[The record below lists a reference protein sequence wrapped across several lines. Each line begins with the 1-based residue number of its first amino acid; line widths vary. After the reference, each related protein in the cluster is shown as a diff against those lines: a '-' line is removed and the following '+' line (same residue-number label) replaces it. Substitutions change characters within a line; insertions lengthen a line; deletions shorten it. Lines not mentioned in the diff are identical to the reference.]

1 MPSDWATGDAVVNY
15 IASIG
20 FGAIVPAIITKTGA
34 STFTYSNT
42 GNGAAGV
49 AGTFQRINV
58 NNNYFTVPS
67 VGVHYNQ
74 KGAVRISYTTQE
86 ALAGASDWLSES
98 EQDPENLIGFNTTA
112 TDHNYLNNGQMQG
125 TTGTFTG
132 TWNTTSGNVPRG
144 WDVQLVNTSTGATVT
159 MAQTAFPP
167 SDPGRSMFQYMD
179 ATITAGSTDANVR
192 LRVSHTLPLTAWAAN
207 TATTVGTWRASNVT
221 GIGMVAI
228 TNTGDTKTGSVQ
240 PTASATPGI
249 LVTDGNVTWEMRR
262 IPVLDG
268 ITKYRIGSDF
278 RFISQ
283 SASGALLSRALL
295 LADDSNS
302 YFIGDGDSVDANGT
316 GASST
321 LPPPLYLPGE
331 HIHFCSPDAV
341 LNQLS
346 TTIVFCLDLWIA
358 ATQTVRVQNGRAGWY
373 RTGYGVPDTNGNI
386 LGAI

>member
-1 MPSDWATGDAVVNY
+1 EISRYLGLTFVNHNVSLVYPARQLGQPATSITGNGTTCTATLTSPMPSDWATGDAVVNY

-132 TWNTTSGNVPRG
+132 TWNTTSGNV
-144 WDVQLVNTSTGATVT
+144 
-159 MAQTAFPP
+159 
-167 SDPGRSMFQYMD
+167 
-179 ATITAGSTDANVR
+179 
-192 LRVSHTLPLTAWAAN
+192 
-207 TATTVGTWRASNVT
+207 
-221 GIGMVAI
+221 
-228 TNTGDTKTGSVQ
+228 
-240 PTASATPGI
+240 
-249 LVTDGNVTWEMRR
+249 
-262 IPVLDG
+262 
-268 ITKYRIGSDF
+268 
-278 RFISQ
+278 
-283 SASGALLSRALL
+283 
-295 LADDSNS
+295 
-302 YFIGDGDSVDANGT
+302 
-316 GASST
+316 
-321 LPPPLYLPGE
+321 
-331 HIHFCSPDAV
+331 
-341 LNQLS
+341 
-346 TTIVFCLDLWIA
+346 
-358 ATQTVRVQNGRAGWY
+358 
-373 RTGYGVPDTNGNI
+373 
-386 LGAI
+386 